1 MCDDLTEHSND
12 EAFDVGA
19 LSRRGFGAMSL
30 AALAACTTGPENPAT
45 IVEREVEI
53 QTADGMLDAHYAAPS
68 SGKHPAVL
76 VWPDIMGLR
85 PAFRLMGKRLAESGY
100 AVLTVNP
107 FYRLQKGQVFDA
119 TTEKFS
125 DAPVRTRLVGLMGPT
140 VGNPENT
147 KKDAVAAVAWLDKQK
162 EVDTSKGIGT
172 TGYCMGG
179 PLVMRT
185 MGFVPNRVKAGGSF
199 HGGGLAVTATT
210 ATEAQRTNSPH
221 LLVPQMQAKAVLMA
235 VAQNDDQ
242 QDPKVKDTVQAAFT
256 AKGIPAEVEVYPAQH
271 GWCPPDSQVFDQV
284 QADRAWGRLLA
295 TFQAGLKA

>member
-1 MCDDLTEHSND
+1 MCDENTEHDN
-12 EAFDVGA
+12 EQAFDAGQ

-30 AALAACTTGPENPAT
+30 AALAACTTSPENPAT
-45 IVEREVEI
+45 IVEREVEV
-53 QTADGMLDAHYAAPS
+53 QTADGMMDAHYAAPS
-68 SGKHPAVL
+68 SGKYPAVI

-125 DAPVRTRLVGLMGPT
+125 DPPVRQRLVGLMGPT
-140 VGNPENT
+140 TGNPENT
-147 KKDAVAAVAWLDKQK
+147 RKDAIGAVAWLDQQK
-162 EVDTSKGIGT
+162 EVDTSKGIGA

-179 PLVMRT
+179 PLVMRS
-185 MGFVPNRVKAGGSF
+185 MAFVPNRVKAGGSF
-199 HGGGLAVTATT
+199 HGGGLAVTAAT
-210 ATEAQRTNSPH
+210 ASETARANSPH
-221 LLVPQMQAKAVLMA
+221 LLVPQMQAKAVLIA
-235 VAQNDDQ
+235 VADNDDK
-242 QDPKVKDTVQAAFT
+242 QDTTVKEKVKAAFI
-256 AKGIPAEVEVYPAQH
+256 AKNIPVEVEVYPAQH

-284 QADRAWGRLLA
+284 QADRAWARLLA

>member
-1 MCDDLTEHSND
+1 MCDEHTEQDNQ
-12 EAFDVGA
+12 EGFDSGR
-19 LSRRGFGAMSL
+19 LSRRGFGVMSM
-30 AALAACTTGPENPAT
+30 AALAACTTSPENPAT

-53 QTADGMLDAHYAAPS
+53 TTPDGVIDAHYAAPS

-125 DAPVRTRLVGLMGPT
+125 DPPVRTRLVALMGPT

-147 KKDAVAAVAWLDKQK
+147 RKDAVAAVAWLDKQK

-185 MGFVPNRVKAGGSF
+185 MAFVPGRVKAGGSF
-199 HGGGLAVTATT
+199 HGGGLAVTAAT
-210 ATEAQRTNSPH
+210 ATEQQRANSPH
-221 LLVPQMQAKAVLMA
+221 LLVPQMQAKAVLIA
-235 VAQNDDQ
+235 VAQNDDKA
-242 QDPKVKDTVQAAFT
+242 DPTVKNTVKAAFD
-256 AKGIPAEVEVYPAQH
+256 AKNIPAEVEVYPAEH

-284 QADRAWGRLLA
+284 QADRAWARLLA
-295 TFQAGLKA
+295 TFKAGL

>member
-1 MCDDLTEHSND
+1 MCDEHTEHDNED
-12 EAFDVGA
+12 GFDSGR
-19 LSRRGFGAMSL
+19 LSRRGFGVMSM
-30 AALAACTTGPENPAT
+30 AALAACTTSPENPAT

-53 QTADGMLDAHYAAPS
+53 TTPDGVIDAHYAAPS

-107 FYRLQKGQVFDA
+107 FYRLAKGQVFDA

-125 DAPVRTRLVGLMGPT
+125 DAPVRTRLVALMGPT

-147 KKDAVAAVAWLDKQK
+147 RKDAVAAVAWLDKQK

-185 MGFVPNRVKAGGSF
+185 MAFVPGRVKAGGSF
-199 HGGGLAVTATT
+199 HGGGLAVTAAT

-221 LLVPQMQAKAVLMA
+221 LLVPQMQAKAVLIWL
-235 VAQNDDQ
+235 
-242 QDPKVKDTVQAAFT
+242 PERWPIAA
-256 AKGIPAEVEVYPAQH
+256 PRVPE
-271 GWCPPDSQVFDQV
+271 S
-284 QADRAWGRLLA
+284 L
-295 TFQAGLKA
+295 

>member
-1 MCDDLTEHSND
+1 MCDEHTDQDN
-12 EAFDVGA
+12 EQAFDAGV
-19 LSRRGFGAMSL
+19 LSRRGFSAMSL
-30 AALAACTTGPENPAT
+30 AALAACTTSPENAQGV
-45 IVEREVEI
+45 VEREVEI
-53 QTADGMLDAHYAAPS
+53 QTADGMMDAHYVAPA

-107 FYRLQKGQVFDA
+107 FYRAQKGQVFDA

-125 DAPVRTRLVGLMGPT
+125 DPPVRQRLVALMGPAT
-140 VGNPENT
+140 GNPENT
-147 KKDAVAAVAWLDKQK
+147 RKDATAAVAWLDKQK
-162 EVDTSKGIGT
+162 EVNTAKGIGT

-185 MGFVPNRVKAGGSF
+185 MAFVPNRVKAGGSF
-199 HGGGLAVTATT
+199 HGGGLATAAPT
-210 ATEAQRTNSPH
+210 SPH
-221 LLVPQMQAKAVLMA
+221 LLVPQMQAKAVLIA
-235 VAQNDDQ
+235 VAQNDDA
-242 QDPKVKDTVQAAFT
+242 QDPTVKEKVKAAFD

-284 QADRAWGRLLA
+284 QADRAWARLLA
-295 TFQAGLKA
+295 TFEKGLA

>member
-1 MCDDLTEHSND
+1 MCDEHTEDSN
-12 EAFDVGA
+12 ETAFNVGE

-30 AALAACTTGPENPAT
+30 AALAACATSPENAKGVT
-45 IVEREVEI
+45 EQEVEI
-53 QTADGMLDAHYAAPS
+53 TTADGTMDAHYVAPS

-85 PAFRLMGKRLAESGY
+85 PAFRVMGKRLAESGY

-107 FYRLQKGQVFDA
+107 FYRIQKGQVFDA

-125 DAPVRTRLVGLMGPT
+125 DPPVRTRLVGLMGPT

-147 KKDAVAAVAWLDKQK
+147 RKDATAAVAWLDKQK
-162 EVDTSKGIGT
+162 QVDVKRGIGT

-185 MGFVPNRVKAGGSF
+185 MAFVPGRVKAGGSF
-199 HGGGLAVTATT
+199 HGGGLAVTAPAAAET
-210 ATEAQRTNSPH
+210 AKANSPH
-221 LLVPQMQAKAVLMA
+221 LLVPQMQAKAVLIA
-235 VAQNDDQ
+235 VAQNDDT
-242 QDPKVKDTVQAAFT
+242 QDPTVKNTVKAAFD

-284 QADRAWGRLLA
+284 QADRAWARLLA
-295 TFQAGLKA
+295 TFEKGLV

>member
-1 MCDDLTEHSND
+1 MCDEHTEQDNQ
-12 EAFDVGA
+12 EGFDSGR
-19 LSRRGFGAMSL
+19 LSRRGFGVMSM
-30 AALAACTTGPENPAT
+30 AALAACTTSPENPAT

-53 QTADGMLDAHYAAPS
+53 TTPDGVIDAHYAAPS

-125 DAPVRTRLVGLMGPT
+125 DPPVRTRLVGLMGPT

-147 KKDAVAAVAWLDKQK
+147 RKDAVAAVAWLDKQK

-185 MGFVPNRVKAGGSF
+185 MAFVPGRVKAGGSF
-199 HGGGLAVTATT
+199 HGGGLAVTAAT
-210 ATEAQRTNSPH
+210 ASEQQRANSPH
-221 LLVPQMQAKAVLMA
+221 LLVPQMQAKAVLIA
-235 VAQNDDQ
+235 VAQNDDKA
-242 QDPKVKDTVQAAFT
+242 DPTVKDTVKAAFD
-256 AKGIPAEVEVYPAQH
+256 AKNIPAEVEVYPAEH

-284 QADRAWGRLLA
+284 QADRAWARLLA
-295 TFQAGLKA
+295 TFKAGL